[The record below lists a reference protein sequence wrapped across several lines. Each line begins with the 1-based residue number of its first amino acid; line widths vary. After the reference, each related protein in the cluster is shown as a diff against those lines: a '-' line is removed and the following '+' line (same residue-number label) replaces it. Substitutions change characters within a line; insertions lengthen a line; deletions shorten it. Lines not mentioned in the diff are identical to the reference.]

1 MVSMKSFFILISI
14 SVILIFGAAHNISA
28 QDSTLIVSE
37 PESMNEL
44 NSIVTKLLI
53 EERFDESLFYLDKIL
68 AIEPNNIKAL
78 TSKAA
83 ALSNL
88 GEYANALEL
97 YNKALSI
104 DKDNAEIGNEIVN
117 LLGKIPIIPVSGSYD
132 KDSNE
137 SIIDVQIRV
146 TVRNASGELVSVIEN
161 SHGRYLP
168 VSFFTD
174 QVLDQYFEK
183 EIVEINNKK
192 FEVLT
197 YETVQNIAEKND
209 TATTGFTFSPI
220 KSGSHEVIVFHI
232 YTTNLET
239 ELGDEIFVEW
249 TIVRQ
254 SI

>member
-1 MVSMKSFFILISI
+1 MISLDR
-14 SVILIFGAAHNISA
+14 SN
-28 QDSTLIVSE
+28 
-37 PESMNEL
+37 ES
-44 NSIVTKLLI
+44 IAY
-53 EERFDESLFYLDKIL
+53 FDRLL

-88 GEYANALEL
+88 GEYAKALEL

-132 KDSNE
+132 KDNNE

-183 EIVEINNKK
+183 EIVEINNQKLEIGKK
-192 FEVLT
+192 TEVYQSDNDYIGNFWYEAEMSGYNISVFEV
-197 YETVQNIAEKND
+197 YPPHVGVE
-209 TATTGFTFSPI
+209 P
-220 KSGSHEVIVFHI
+220 
-232 YTTNLET
+232 
-239 ELGDEIFVEW
+239 GDQLHVEW
-249 TIVRQ
+249 TI
-254 SI
+254 SKKLD